1 MLKKPQLN
9 DLKKKK
15 NDGKSTFGPIY
26 LQIIL
31 LSVHFYPEVTLGIMN
46 GDWIVT
52 EILQNWERF
61 HVDYE
66 ICRLLIAIA
75 DLLNFQSIKDQAV
88 GA

>member
-1 MLKKPQLN
+1 MLKNSQLN
-9 DLKKKK
+9 DLKNVK

-46 GDWIVT
+46 GDLIAT

-61 HVDYE
+61 HVDY
-66 ICRLLIAIA
+66 
-75 DLLNFQSIKDQAV
+75 
-88 GA
+88 